1 MAEEI
6 KMLLDYHGFDETLTI
21 ATEECAELIKEI
33 TKYKRAKNHSEQIRR
48 RSTLLEEIADVSI
61 CIDMMLE
68 MFDLTKEDIVIK
80 KKEKMERNILRIL

>member
-33 TKYKRAKNHSEQIRR
+33 TKYKRAKITVNR
-48 RSTLLEEIADVSI
+48 LEEEALYWKKSQ
-61 CIDMMLE
+61 
-68 MFDLTKEDIVIK
+68 MFLFVLI
-80 KKEKMERNILRIL
+80 

>member
-6 KMLLDYHGFDETLTI
+6 KMLLDYHGFEETLTI

-48 RSTLLEEIADVSI
+48 RSTLLDADVSI

-68 MFDLTKEDIVIK
+68 MFDLTKEDIAIK